1 MYCVSKQGWYWLWK
15 NQKTTEYAICNRVL
29 YYWIKKIR
37 IANQINPLTP
47 MGDLDRIS
55 LYNNYQH
62 NIKQTSNE
70 KKEKSSS
77 GDYWLIQYQILQ
89 TNITRTIW
97 QTVRRITNEILGVKG
112 LKENIRSSWCEFTV
126 KSSKLPQD
134 QLQLVLVLNLIGW
147 ESWLSVLNQSQQREI
162 EICSMKLESGTFWL
176 NSFWNQLNWRL
187 IILKKS
193 CGKSLDFEEQR
204 STNPT

>member
-1 MYCVSKQGWYWLWK
+1 MTASCIVLVNRVGIDYGKTRKQLSMLFA
-15 NQKTTEYAICNRVL
+15 TVL

-70 KKEKSSS
+70 KKEKSSL

-147 ESWLSVLNQSQQREI
+147 DWDWVFWTNHSKEKLKFAQWSWSQELFDWTHF
-162 EICSMKLESGTFWL
+162 ET
-176 NSFWNQLNWRL
+176 NSIGGW
-187 IILKKS
+187 
-193 CGKSLDFEEQR
+193 
-204 STNPT
+204 